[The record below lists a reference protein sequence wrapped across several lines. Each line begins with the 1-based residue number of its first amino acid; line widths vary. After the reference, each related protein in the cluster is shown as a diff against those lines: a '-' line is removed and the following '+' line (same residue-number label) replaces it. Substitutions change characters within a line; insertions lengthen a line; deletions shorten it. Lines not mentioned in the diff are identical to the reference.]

1 MGAATLLGAKRNTR
15 WKLLF
20 ISPSGKKDLIFIKN
34 GEQYFFPV
42 MTLGYSSEADHTQS
56 VDQKHLLC
64 LPDLVCKF

>member
-15 WKLLF
+15 WRLLF

-56 VDQKHLLC
+56 VDQKYLC